1 MEAEDSQPMRIKVI
15 SLIFSGKLGVDW
27 VDVGL
32 EMWMKHCVHR
42 QNDTCCAQL
51 PQLILASFRASNDM
65 CQMCLCYG

>member
-42 QNDTCCAQL
+42 QNA
-51 PQLILASFRASNDM
+51 LAVHSYHS
-65 CQMCLCYG
+65 